1 MSRPAFIEVG
11 GRRVRVRVDGDSRN
25 LSLKARGAH
34 VRSVAPPDRG
44 HWTAM
49 SADSEPRHRAALEQL
64 ADAVLGAVEQAV
76 DPDGEHIESALNS
89 IRNRMVEF
97 VRRYNRLQVDVE
109 TEVLNS
115 PVLFVANHGFGG
127 ILDLNVMAVAA
138 AFEDLHLDRPLT
150 FLTHQLAWTI
160 GVGSIVEHLGA
171 RPASRESA
179 RAAFAEGHHV
189 VVFPGGDLDA
199 AKSFADR
206 NQVVFG
212 GRTGFAGLAIEQ
224 RVPIVPVVTAGA
236 GESLLVLSDGERLAR
251 AMRLD
256 KLLRMKAL
264 PVSLSLP
271 WGLNVGTV
279 GMLPYLPLPTKLHT
293 RVLPATTAGPDEDAG
308 AYAER
313 VHTLMQQALTE
324 MTQNRPLLG

>member
-1 MSRPAFIEVG
+1 
-11 GRRVRVRVDGDSRN
+11 
-25 LSLKARGAH
+25 
-34 VRSVAPPDRG
+34 
-44 HWTAM
+44 M
-49 SADSEPRHRAALEQL
+49 SADPEPQHRAALEQL
-64 ADAVLGAVEQAV
+64 ADAVLGAVEEAV
-76 DPDGEHIESALNS
+76 DPGGERLESALNS
-89 IRNRMVEF
+89 VRARMIDF

-109 TEVLNS
+109 PNTFDE

-127 ILDLNVMAVAA
+127 ILDLNVMAVSAA
-138 AFEDLHLDRPLT
+138 LQDLHLDRPLT
-150 FLTHQLAWTI
+150 FLTHQLAWTL
-160 GVGSIVEHLGA
+160 GVGPIVEHLGA
-171 RPASRESA
+171 RPASRDSA

-212 GRTGFAGLAIEQ
+212 GRSGFAALAIEEQ
-224 RVPIVPVVTAGA
+224 VRIVPIVTAGA
-236 GESLLVLSDGERLAR
+236 GESLLVLTDGERLAR
-251 AMRLD
+251 ALRLD

-271 WGLNVGTV
+271 WGLNVGAV

-293 RVLPATTAGPDEDAG
+293 RVLAATSPGPDEDAA

-313 VHTLMQQALTE
+313 VHTMMQDALTE
-324 MTQNRPLLG
+324 MTKNRRPLIG